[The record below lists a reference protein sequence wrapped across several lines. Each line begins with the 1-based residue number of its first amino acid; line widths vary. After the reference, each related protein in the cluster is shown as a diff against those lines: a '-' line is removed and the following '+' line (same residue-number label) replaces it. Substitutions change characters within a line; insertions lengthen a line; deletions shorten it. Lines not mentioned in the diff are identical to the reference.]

1 MTAMAGRQNSAL
13 PAGRRRQAIAMTI
26 FWPGLSALFDV
37 VRYPQ
42 LRTLAGF
49 IAFCGYAGWTFRPI
63 EGSDGYAYVQHI
75 LQARFGFSVSIS
87 EPIPKALVELVG
99 RAGLDASWYFMI
111 VGILYGLAV
120 SVVARMLFRYVA
132 PGNPARFTAIFF
144 LLAFFLNY
152 PVFAAINARYY
163 LGLWMM
169 IVATMCAMEERWVFA
184 AVVSGLA
191 LMTHFGMSLYILGL
205 GYVFATRKLDHWQI
219 ILTYALLA
227 ISFIIPPGIYT
238 AVGGHLA
245 SLVGGSFGAKVSSS
259 VAYAEYTDFG
269 SDMSRNGET
278 AWFLVWANKVIF
290 VSLLV
295 SGHLLWLRIRNA
307 TRDPQCQLWMLVL
320 ISWALMMVISGDPE
334 ASARLGRNI
343 ITILLLFHARWFLFR
358 RDMFNTSVMINAAP
372 MLLYF
377 VVNYRRWLEQANLVT
392 FLPLP
397 WTLLKDSY
405 PGAMQLLFG

>member
-1 MTAMAGRQNSAL
+1 MTAVAVQQNSAL
-13 PAGRRRQAIAMTI
+13 PVGRRRQAIAMTI
-26 FWPGLSALFDV
+26 FWPGLSALLDA
-37 VRYPQ
+37 VRYPR

-49 IAFCGYAGWTFRPI
+49 VGFCGYAGWTFRPLD
-63 EGSDGYAYVQHI
+63 GSDGDAYAQHI
-75 LQARFGFSVSIS
+75 LDAHLGFSVKIG
-87 EPIPKALVELVG
+87 EPIPKALVTLVG
-99 RAGLDASWYFMI
+99 SAGFDPSWYFMM

-120 SVVARMLFRYVA
+120 SVVAKLLFRHVA
-132 PGNPARFTAIFF
+132 PGDLTRFTAIFF

-152 PVFAAINARYY
+152 PVFAAVNARYY

-169 IVATMCAMEERWVFA
+169 IVATMCAMEERWGFA
-184 AVVSGLA
+184 AAVSCAA

-219 ILTYALLA
+219 ILTYAVLA
-227 ISFIIPPGIYT
+227 ISIVIPPGVYT

-245 SLVGGSFGAKVSSS
+245 SFIGGSFGAKVSSS
-259 VAYAEYTDFG
+259 VAYAELTEFG
-269 SDMSRNGET
+269 SNMSRNDDT
-278 AWFLVWANKVIF
+278 AWFLVWANRLIF

-295 SGHLLWLRIRNA
+295 SGHLLWLRIRHA
-307 TRDPQCQLWMLVL
+307 TRDPQCQLWMLAM
-320 ISWALMMVISGDPE
+320 ISWALMMVVSGDPE

-343 ITILLLFHARWFLFR
+343 ITLLLLFHARWFLFR
-358 RDMFNTSVMINAAP
+358 RDLFNTAFLINAAP

-397 WTLLKDSY
+397 WTLVKDSY

>member
-1 MTAMAGRQNSAL
+1 MTAVAVQQNSAL
-13 PAGRRRQAIAMTI
+13 PVGRRRQAIAMTI
-26 FWPGLSALFDV
+26 FWPGLSALLDA
-37 VRYPQ
+37 VRYPR

-49 IAFCGYAGWTFRPI
+49 VGFCGYAGWTFRPLD
-63 EGSDGYAYVQHI
+63 GSDGDAYAQHI
-75 LQARFGFSVSIS
+75 LDAHLGFSVKIG
-87 EPIPKALVELVG
+87 EPIPKALVTLVG
-99 RAGLDASWYFMI
+99 SAGFDPSWYFMM

-120 SVVARMLFRYVA
+120 SVVAKLLFRHVA
-132 PGNPARFTAIFF
+132 PGDLTRFTAIFF

-152 PVFAAINARYY
+152 PVFAAVNARYY

-169 IVATMCAMEERWVFA
+169 IVATMCAMEERWGFA
-184 AVVSGLA
+184 AAVSCAA

-219 ILTYALLA
+219 ILTYAVLA
-227 ISFIIPPGIYT
+227 ISIVIPPGVYT

-259 VAYAEYTDFG
+259 VAYAELTEFG
-269 SDMSRNGET
+269 SNMSRNEDT
-278 AWFLVWANKVIF
+278 AWFLVWANRLIL

-295 SGHLLWLRIRNA
+295 SGHLLWLRIRHA
-307 TRDPQCQLWMLVL
+307 TRDPQCQLWMLAM
-320 ISWALMMVISGDPE
+320 ISWALMMVVSGDPE

-343 ITILLLFHARWFLFR
+343 ITLLLLFHARWFLFR
-358 RDMFNTSVMINAAP
+358 RDLFNTVFLINAAP

-397 WTLLKDSY
+397 WTLVKDSY

>member
-1 MTAMAGRQNSAL
+1 MTAVAVQQNSAL
-13 PAGRRRQAIAMTI
+13 PVGRRRQAIAMTI
-26 FWPGLSALFDV
+26 FWPGLSALLDA
-37 VRYPQ
+37 VRYPR

-49 IAFCGYAGWTFRPI
+49 VGFCGYAGWTFRPLD
-63 EGSDGYAYVQHI
+63 GSDGDAYAQHI
-75 LQARFGFSVSIS
+75 LDAHLGFSVKIG
-87 EPIPKALVELVG
+87 EPIPKALVTLVG
-99 RAGLDASWYFMI
+99 SAGFDPSWYFMM

-120 SVVARMLFRYVA
+120 SVVAKLLFRHVA
-132 PGNPARFTAIFF
+132 PGDLTRFTAIFF

-152 PVFAAINARYY
+152 PVFAAVNARYY

-169 IVATMCAMEERWVFA
+169 IVATMCAMEERWGFA
-184 AVVSGLA
+184 AAVSCAA

-219 ILTYALLA
+219 ILTYAVLA
-227 ISFIIPPGIYT
+227 ISIVIPPGAYT

-245 SLVGGSFGAKVSSS
+245 SFIGGSFGAKVSSS
-259 VAYAEYTDFG
+259 VAYAELTEFG
-269 SDMSRNGET
+269 SNMSRNEDT
-278 AWFLVWANKVIF
+278 AWFLVWANRLIL

-295 SGHLLWLRIRNA
+295 SGHLLWLRIRHA
-307 TRDPQCQLWMLVL
+307 TRDPQCQLWMLAM
-320 ISWALMMVISGDPE
+320 ISWALMMVVSGDPE

-343 ITILLLFHARWFLFR
+343 ITLLLLFHARWFLFR
-358 RDMFNTSVMINAAP
+358 RDLFNTVFLINAAP

-397 WTLLKDSY
+397 WTLVKDSY